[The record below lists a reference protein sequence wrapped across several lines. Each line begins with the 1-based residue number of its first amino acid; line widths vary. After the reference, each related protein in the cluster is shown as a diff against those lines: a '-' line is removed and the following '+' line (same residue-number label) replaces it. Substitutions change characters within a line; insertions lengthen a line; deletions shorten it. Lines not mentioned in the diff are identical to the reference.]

1 MTISNKDA
9 AAVVC
14 RRAFGSMMTQQGR
27 GYYVTLE
34 LLAIVW
40 GTNDFDGTVLPTC
53 EKTALYNRRSHD
65 FARRLMAADPEF
77 IRKEDL
83 AHLSGK
89 GAPAILEALLASL
102 RVPIPGRRKPPDWPS
117 LHLYPYVGE
126 LIHYDATVR
135 PPNKTPKIERYL
147 YRGAGGLAH
156 KLLRCDPDQER
167 LEANRVGL
175 RRLVSNDGGSL
186 GKLAEACASHDLA
199 QRTTDPFEDKKE
211 QECDLEDTDWVD
223 HLRNGVRN
231 IMGRKLVRAKQ
242 IELLMTWVPYAIARH
257 QLDRASAILGQRP
270 RDLPVSLSLQNSPVR
285 QAARRELSH
294 AQGLVDQALQVQA
307 NLEAQATDDPDEETT
322 YSSLREQS
330 SRRKPMVTFFTQTMA
345 TVGALNALTGSR
357 YLTLQ
362 MQLIEAI
369 VCAGLSPGEVVKFD
383 DFCHEILWGQF
394 RIVADPRS
402 ASRTGMTTRIDAA
415 DLTNNAEQLA
425 SDLGSLG
432 LLTEYSDAT
441 RMVHGEVH

>member
-1 MTISNKDA
+1 MREASRIRSTSTVASSSWSAGQRVGSCPVPSSRQTSGESVRNWLRSRPTPNRPRTSPFYSTDDLPNSRSMSATVSSPREHEDMTISNKDA

-167 LEANRVGL
+167 LEANRVG
-175 RRLVSNDGGSL
+175 
-186 GKLAEACASHDLA
+186 
-199 QRTTDPFEDKKE
+199 
-211 QECDLEDTDWVD
+211 
-223 HLRNGVRN
+223 
-231 IMGRKLVRAKQ
+231 
-242 IELLMTWVPYAIARH
+242 
-257 QLDRASAILGQRP
+257 
-270 RDLPVSLSLQNSPVR
+270 
-285 QAARRELSH
+285 
-294 AQGLVDQALQVQA
+294 
-307 NLEAQATDDPDEETT
+307 
-322 YSSLREQS
+322 
-330 SRRKPMVTFFTQTMA
+330 
-345 TVGALNALTGSR
+345 
-357 YLTLQ
+357 
-362 MQLIEAI
+362 
-369 VCAGLSPGEVVKFD
+369 
-383 DFCHEILWGQF
+383 
-394 RIVADPRS
+394 
-402 ASRTGMTTRIDAA
+402 
-415 DLTNNAEQLA
+415 
-425 SDLGSLG
+425 
-432 LLTEYSDAT
+432 
-441 RMVHGEVH
+441 